1 MASSTIKDNS
11 APRPAVSGW
20 EIGFRVKGYGL
31 AVIVPC
37 DTRKYNLTV
46 NSGAQVFVPSTGWSI
61 LDGTWQIT
69 NKGSYYLVRNAEQT
83 VVTDEMVDSTYLL
96 NITMTVSLK

>member
-31 AVIVPC
+31 AMIVPC

-46 NSGAQVFVPSTGWSI
+46 NDGAQVYTTSGWST
-61 LDGTWQIT
+61 LDGTWQVT
-69 NKGSYYLVRNAEQT
+69 NKGSYYLVRNVGQT
-83 VVTDEMVDSTYLL
+83 VVTDAMTEDTYLM
-96 NITMTVSLK
+96 NITMTTSLK

>member
-1 MASSTIKDNS
+1 MASSTIKNNS

-31 AVIVPC
+31 AMIVPC

-46 NSGAQVFVPSTGWSI
+46 NSGAQVYVPSTGWST
-61 LDGTWQIT
+61 LDGTWEVT
-69 NKGSYYLVRNAEQT
+69 NNGSYYLVRNVGQT
-83 VVTDEMVDSTYLL
+83 VVTDAMIEDTYLI
-96 NITMTVSLK
+96 NIKMTTSLK

>member
-1 MASSTIKDNS
+1 MASSTIKNNS

-31 AVIVPC
+31 AMIVPC

-46 NSGAQVFVPSTGWSI
+46 NSGVQVFVPSAGWST
-61 LDGTWQIT
+61 LDGTWEVV
-69 NKGSYYLVRNAEQT
+69 NKGSYYLVRNAGQT
-83 VVTDEMVDSTYLL
+83 VVTDDMVEDTYLM
-96 NITMTVSLK
+96 NITMTTSLK